1 MGGCQ
6 PAHTTIKDPA
16 VFERIGPAGIN
27 PNGHVEVASIAYDQD
42 WFVRRGVISQP
53 QDLANVIDHQY
64 VEYALQRLGE
74 YR

>member
-1 MGGCQ
+1 
-6 PAHTTIKDPA
+6 
-16 VFERIGPAGIN
+16 
-27 PNGHVEVASIAYDQD
+27 VEVASIAYDQD